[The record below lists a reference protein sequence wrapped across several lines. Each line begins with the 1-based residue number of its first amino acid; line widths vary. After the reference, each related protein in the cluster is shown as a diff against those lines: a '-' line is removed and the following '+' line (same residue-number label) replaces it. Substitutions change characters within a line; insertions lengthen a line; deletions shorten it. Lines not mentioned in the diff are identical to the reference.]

1 MSPFLVFTAFSVA
14 SLYAFQLRR
23 AARRREKAHT
33 ILLHR
38 PADNPPSDDNTLRA
52 LLPRLPALRERAGD
66 RPLLLRRHLF
76 STTMMLAVLVLT
88 RNPLLA
94 VSAWPACTLVRR
106 FLARQRLNKARIKKE
121 EQVLEFID
129 SLSQSL
135 RSGLSLRQS
144 LDLSMEDVGEE
155 LGGDV
160 LEVLKDIR
168 MGGGLEESL
177 TMAADNSTSPSL
189 RLTFIILGLLHG
201 KGGDLPRILEHLRRR
216 VAGGLE
222 VRREARIL
230 TSQSRASGYLVS
242 SLPAVFLLL
251 QAALNP
257 HSLHPLF
264 TTALGNLI
272 VITAVALNAAA
283 FFLIR
288 RMVNPEV

>member
-1 MSPFLVFTAFSVA
+1 MR
-14 SLYAFQLRR
+14 LRR
-23 AARRREKAHT
+23 C
-33 ILLHR
+33 IL
-38 PADNPPSDDNTLRA
+38 
-52 LLPRLPALRERAGD
+52 
-66 RPLLLRRHLF
+66 
-76 STTMMLAVLVLT
+76 STAVALAVLVFT

-94 VSAWPACTLVRR
+94 IATWPAGT
-106 FLARQRLNKARIKKE
+106 LARRLLSKQRSSKARARKE

-144 LDLSMEDVGEE
+144 LELSVEDIGEE
-155 LGGDV
+155 LGEDV

-177 TMAADNSTSPSL
+177 TLAADRSTSPSL
-189 RLTFIILGLLHG
+189 RLTFTVLGLLHG
-201 KGGDLPRILEHLRRR
+201 KGGDLPRILERLRKR

-222 VRREARIL
+222 VRREARML
-230 TSQSRASGYLVS
+230 TAQSRASGYLVS

-257 HSLHPLF
+257 RSLQPLF
-264 TTALGNLI
+264 ATAMGNLI